1 MLLKKLVLVMM
12 PLFITT
18 LALTQPMKKTNY
30 TQRFNKVDS
39 LINKKGLIQTALK
52 EVNLIYV
59 LARQEKQEAQ
69 LIKALMYKLAL
80 QNQTQEDASQKTIEQ
95 LEKELPLF
103 KAPARNIV
111 NSLLADLYL
120 AYYNNKRYEL
130 YGRSETTNYSKK
142 DISTWSRGDFHKRI
156 AALFNASLKETTLLQ
171 QTKLAS
177 FEPLIVKG
185 NMRHLRPTLFDLLA
199 HRALDYYKTGE
210 ELLDDADNRF
220 EINSTMAFDPAADFA
235 YRRFTTADTASLQ
248 YKALLLYQQLIR
260 FHLSDKTPDALIDVD
275 LQRYE
280 FVHSHATTEDKDE
293 AYELNIKHIAH
304 QYNQTPAAAQA
315 WYLLAR
321 MHADKAD
328 TYEPLKNDTSTGN
341 PQFEYVKALE
351 ICNRVLQQKQNS
363 EGKVNCQNLRNEIL
377 TRTISLETEKVN
389 SPGVPFRTL
398 VTYKNIP
405 TLYLRLIKATKE
417 ITDKTGEGE
426 SDELWKYITG
436 LKPFSSWQQP
446 LPATND
452 YQTHRTEI
460 KIDALPSGSYFLLT
474 SADENFSTSNNPLAL
489 QYFYVSA
496 ISYVNSGNN
505 YFVLH
510 RETGQPLANASIQVW
525 KSNYNYETRKYIKE
539 KSSTATTDKNGH
551 VKLLAT
557 DNNRRYEL
565 EIKTQDDYLYLH
577 DAVFLSAVL
586 KENASISQEQYEKYN
601 SRSYFFTDRSI
612 YRPGQM
618 VYFKAIAIT
627 RDFNTRQ
634 PKLLTNKSTVVSLY
648 DVNGQKLDSLKLTT
662 NEFGSY
668 AGQFQLPSG
677 VLTGQFRLEDENIES
692 NNHYFSVE
700 EYKRPK
706 FYTNIETPAGSYRLN
721 DSITVKLN
729 AMAYAGNAINNAAVK
744 YRVERG
750 VRFPYPWLSR
760 WSPQYDNAQ
769 QIAAGATITDASG
782 NASIVFKALPNKKD
796 DASLHPVYTFTVYAD
811 VTDLNGETRS
821 TSTSIAISSKA
832 LQVQLGITDNEKIE
846 ADSFKS
852 VLINT
857 TNSNAIFEPAQLTL
871 RIYPLQAPAQLLRPR
886 YWQQA
891 DQYLFTETAYRQV
904 FPYDIYKNEDEPQHW
919 PLGAAIITHTD
930 STKNTQPFAWPAT
943 ALKPGWYQ
951 LEATAVDKYGDT
963 IKDIR
968 YIELYNKKQPQLS
981 YPVYDWQVQ
990 NKTIAEPGDT
1000 LTLSMGSSANDI
1012 FVVQQYNYGNDK
1024 EQPFVY
1030 KQLNKEIQTTTLTVQ
1045 EENRGGFEISGFFVK
1060 HNRVFA
1066 HYYNIAVPFTNKDL
1080 QINLGTYRNKT
1091 LPGSKETWKLKISGY
1106 KKDKIAAEL
1115 VAGMY
1120 DASLDQFK
1128 EHSWNKPSIWHSYL
1142 RSTELNF
1149 ENNFTRTPSTN
1160 LEDFSEDKEFIK
1172 EYDEI
1177 SFSKDE
1183 AFWWLNPLEYNYTT
1197 KRGKTISDRLQG
1209 RVAGI
1214 EIEGNDQDY
1223 MMAKSEKATKIEFD
1237 LPKLVNDEKV
1247 AEGDDSFSLPLIVIE
1262 PKKSTP
1268 TIQPRKNFNE
1278 TAFFFPQLAT
1288 DSAGNIEFS
1297 FTLPEALTQWKLQTL
1312 AHTKDLSF
1320 GMQTANMFTQK
1331 ELMVQPNVPRFLREG
1346 DQLSLSTKVANIT
1359 NKELTGTVQL
1369 ELLDAITLKPVDGW
1383 FRNMFPTQY
1392 FTAAPNQSTVVNF
1405 TIDVPYQFNSALVY
1419 RFIAKTDSLSDG
1431 EEASLPVL
1439 TNTML
1444 VTESMPLPLQGNTPK
1459 HFKFEKLAQ
1468 SAGSETLQQH
1478 RLTVEFTSNPAWY
1491 AVQALPYLTDYPY
1504 DCAEQTFNHYYAN
1517 ALVSKIASS
1526 IPNLPA
1532 VLEAWKKAGASTS
1545 PLQKNEEL
1553 KSLLLQETPWVME
1566 AATETQ
1572 QQQQIALLFDLLRMN
1587 TELHTAFEK
1596 LKQLQS
1602 SNGGFVWFNGG
1613 PDDRYITQYILSG
1626 IGHLKQLNVLSKQQ
1640 WQQWQPVIKKALAY
1654 TDARLVEDYNKQ
1666 QAANKKS
1673 KTGSIAALPV
1683 QYLYMR
1689 SFFADMGIDGKTL
1702 PAVAYYRKQAQQNWV
1717 PQSKYL
1723 QGMIALALYR
1733 SGDKQTA
1740 NAIIQSLQQ
1749 TASTHNEL
1757 GMYWKE
1763 NSGGYYWQQASI
1775 ETQSLLIEAFA
1786 TIKNNDALTNALKT
1800 WLLKQKQTNSWQTTR
1815 ATAEACY
1822 ALLLQGSNWLSNTP
1836 AVSIQLGD
1844 KTIGSNTETALPG
1857 SGYIKKTF
1865 APPFVSPAL
1874 ADITVKMSSN
1884 SNNTPAWGAVYWQYF
1899 ERLENITP
1907 AATPLQ
1913 LSKKIFVQKN
1923 KSSGMVLQPI
1933 NAGDYITVGDKITV
1947 RIEIRADR
1955 DMEYIHLKDMRASCL
1970 EPVTVLSG
1978 YQWQGRLGYY
1988 QSTKDASTNFFI
2000 GYLPKG
2006 THVFEYSLYVTHAGN
2021 YSNGVTSIQSMYAPE
2036 FAAHSEGIR
2045 INAEEQK

>member
-1 MLLKKLVLVMM
+1 MLLKKLVLVMI

-18 LALTQPMKKTNY
+18 LAFTQPMKKINY

-39 LINKKGLIQTALK
+39 LINKKGLLQTALK
-52 EVNLIYV
+52 EVNLIYA
-59 LARQEKQEAQ
+59 LARQEKQETQ
-69 LIKALMYKLAL
+69 LIKALLYKLAL
-80 QNQTQEDASQKTIEQ
+80 QNNTQPESLSLTIAQ
-95 LEKELPLF
+95 LEKELPSF
-103 KAPARNIV
+103 KAPAKNIV

-120 AYYNNKRYEL
+120 AYFNQHRYQL
-130 YGRSETTNYSKK
+130 YSRTETTGYIKK
-142 DISTWSRGDFHKRI
+142 DISTWSRGDFHTRI
-156 AALFNASLKETTLLQ
+156 STLFAASLKETTLLQ
-171 QTKLAS
+171 QTPVATI
-177 FEPLIVKG
+177 EPLLIKG
-185 NMRHLRPTLFDLLA
+185 NVRYLRPTLFDLLA
-199 HRALDYYKTGE
+199 HRALDYYKSGE
-210 ELLDDADNRF
+210 ITIDLPQNRF
-220 EINSTMAFDPAADFA
+220 EINSTMAFDPAADFVT
-235 YRRFTTADTASLQ
+235 RRFTTTDTASLQ
-248 YKALLLYQQLIR
+248 HKALLLYQQLIR
-260 FHLSDKTPDALIDVD
+260 FHLLDKKPDALIDVD

-280 FVHSHATTEDKDE
+280 FVRSHATTENKED

-321 MHADKAD
+321 LHADKAAS
-328 TYEPLKNDTSTGN
+328 YEPFKTDTTNSN

-351 ICNRVLQQKQNS
+351 ICNQVLLQKQNS
-363 EGKVNCQNLRNEIL
+363 EGKTNCENLRNEIL
-377 TRTISLETEKVN
+377 ARSVSLESEKVN
-389 SPGVPFRTL
+389 TPGLPFRTL

-405 TLYLRLIKATKE
+405 TLHLRLIKVNNEVLNKLADG
-417 ITDKTGEGE
+417 I
-426 SDELWKYITG
+426 SDEYWKYITS
-436 LKPFSSWQQP
+436 LQPINSWQQP

-452 YQTHRTEI
+452 YQTHSTEI
-460 KIDALPSGSYFLLT
+460 KMDALPVGAYILLT
-474 SADENFSTSNNPLAL
+474 SAAENFSTTKNPLAQ
-489 QYFYVSA
+489 QYLYVSA
-496 ISYVNSGNN
+496 ISYVNKNDD

-510 RETGQPLANASIQVW
+510 RETGQPIANASIQVW
-525 KSNYNYETRKYIKE
+525 NSTYNYDTRKYIKE
-539 KSSTATTDKNGH
+539 KAAKASTDKNGY
-551 VKLLAT
+551 VKLQAT
-557 DNNRRYEL
+557 TGNERRSEL
-565 EIKTQDDYLYLH
+565 EIKTTDDYLYLNNE
-577 DAVFLSAVL
+577 VYLSLARQ
-586 KENASISQEQYEKYN
+586 ENSSISQELYEKNN

-618 VYFKAIAIT
+618 VYFKAISIT

-634 PKLLTNKSTVVSLY
+634 PKLLTNKSTIVSLY

-677 VLTGQFRLEDENIES
+677 VLTGQFRLEDESIES
-692 NNHYFSVE
+692 NSHYFSVE

-706 FYTNIETPAGSYRLN
+706 FYTNIETPVGSYRLN
-721 DSITVKLN
+721 DSITVKLH

-760 WSPQYDNAQ
+760 WSPQYDNTQ
-769 QIAAGATITDASG
+769 QMAAGETTTDASG
-782 NASIVFKALPNKKD
+782 NASIVFKAMPNKKE
-796 DASLHPVYTFTVYAD
+796 AAAFNPVYTFTVYAD

-821 TSTSIAISSKA
+821 AETSITVSSKA

-846 ADSFKS
+846 AASFKS
-852 VLINT
+852 VMVST
-857 TNSNAIFEPAQLTL
+857 TNSNAIFEPAKLTL

-891 DQYLFTETAYRQV
+891 DQYVLTEASYRQL

-919 PLGAAIITHTD
+919 PLGKAIITHTD
-930 STKNTQPFAWPAT
+930 STKNAQPFAWPAT
-943 ALKPGWYQ
+943 VLKPGWYQ

-968 YIELYNKKQPQLS
+968 YIELYDKQQPQLA
-981 YPVYDWQVQ
+981 YPAYDWQVQ
-990 NKTIAEPGDT
+990 NKTTAEPGDT
-1000 LTLSMGSSANDI
+1000 VTLSVGSSATDI
-1012 FVVQQYNYGNDK
+1012 FLVQQYNYGNGK
-1024 EQPFVY
+1024 EQPLVF
-1030 KQLNKEIQTTTLTVQ
+1030 KQLNKEIQTTTIAVQ
-1045 EENRGGFEISGFFVK
+1045 QENRGGFEVSGFFVK
-1060 HNRVFA
+1060 HNRVFTHNYEVA
-1066 HYYNIAVPFTNKDL
+1066 IPFTNKDL

-1120 DASLDQFK
+1120 DASLDQFRQ
-1128 EHSWNKPSIWHSYL
+1128 HNWSKPPIWHKYL
-1142 RSTELNF
+1142 RSVEWSA
-1149 ENNFTRTPSTN
+1149 ENNFAKTNSTD
-1160 LEDFSEDKEFIK
+1160 LELYTAEKEFEK
-1172 EYDEI
+1172 RYDEI
-1177 SFSKDE
+1177 IGQGTQPL
-1183 AFWWLNPLEYNYTT
+1183 WWLNPLEYQYSF
-1197 KRGKTISDRLQG
+1197 REGISNVKISSRNKGFVRQEEGYVNGFMMVKSDAEYSKFTAPKIVKDEEV
-1209 RVAGI
+1209 VADGI
-1214 EIEGNDQDY
+1214 PD
-1223 MMAKSEKATKIEFD
+1223 AFD
-1237 LPKLVNDEKV
+1237 PPK
-1247 AEGDDSFSLPLIVIE
+1247 P
-1262 PKKSTP
+1262 STS
-1268 TIQPRKNFNE
+1268 IQPRKNFNE

-1288 DSAGNIEFS
+1288 DSAGNIELS
-1297 FTLPEALTQWKLQTL
+1297 FTMPEALTQWKLQTL
-1312 AHTKDLSF
+1312 AHTKDLSV
-1320 GMQTANMFTQK
+1320 GMQTASIITQK

-1369 ELLDAITLKPVDGW
+1369 ELLDAATLKPVDGW

-1392 FTAAPNQSTVVNF
+1392 FTAAANESTVVNF
-1405 TIDVPYQFNSALVY
+1405 TIDVPYQYNSALVY

-1431 EEASLPVL
+1431 EEAALPVL
-1439 TNTML
+1439 TNTLL
-1444 VTESMPLPLQGNTPK
+1444 VTESMPLPLQGNAPK
-1459 HFKFEKLAQ
+1459 HFKFNKLAQ
-1468 SAGSETLQQH
+1468 SSNSETLQQH

-1491 AVQALPYLTDYPY
+1491 AVQALPYLTSYPY
-1504 DCAEQTFNHYYAN
+1504 ECAEQTFNRYYAN
-1517 ALVSKIASS
+1517 ALAAHIAAS
-1526 IPNLPA
+1526 IPNLPK
-1532 VLEAWKKAGASTS
+1532 VVEAWKKAGTLKS
-1545 PLQKNEEL
+1545 PLQQNEEL
-1553 KSLLLQETPWVME
+1553 KAVLLQETPWVLE
-1566 AATETQ
+1566 GASETQ
-1572 QQQQIALLFDLLRMN
+1572 QQQQIALLFDMLRMN
-1587 TELHTAFEK
+1587 SEQGTAFEK
-1596 LKQLQS
+1596 LKQQQS

-1626 IGHLKQLNVLSKQQ
+1626 MGHLKQLNVLTKAQ

-1666 QAANKKS
+1666 HAANKKS
-1673 KTGSIAALPV
+1673 KTSGIAPLPV

-1702 PAVAYYRKQAQQNWV
+1702 PAVTYYRKQAQQNWV
-1717 PQSKYL
+1717 AQSKYL

-1740 NAIIQSLQQ
+1740 AGIIKSLEQ
-1749 TASTHNEL
+1749 TATNSPEL

-1763 NSGGYYWQQASI
+1763 NSGGYYWQQAPI

-1786 TIKNNDALTNALKT
+1786 TIKNNDAITNALKT
-1800 WLLKQKQTNSWQTTR
+1800 WLLQQKQTNSWQTTR

-1836 AVSIQLGD
+1836 AVTIQLGD
-1844 KTIGSNTETALPG
+1844 KTINSNTENALPG

-1865 APPFVSPAL
+1865 VPPFVTPAM

-1884 SNNTPAWGAVYWQYF
+1884 SNNAPAWGAVYWQYF

-1913 LSKKIFVQKN
+1913 LSKKIMVQKN
-1923 KSSGMVLQPI
+1923 NGSGIVLQPI
-1933 NAGDYITVGDKITV
+1933 NAGDYIKVGDKITV

-2000 GYLPKG
+2000 GYLPRG

-2021 YSNGVTSIQSMYAPE
+2021 YSNGVTTIQSMYAPA

-2045 INAEEQK
+2045 INAEE